1 MRRQRAGGRHVRQ
14 ALMKPAYVYVE
25 GQVGKEFM
33 ARLRTSVQAAS
44 K

>member
-1 MRRQRAGGRHVRQ
+1 
-14 ALMKPAYVYVE
+14 MKPAYDYVE

-33 ARLRTSVQAAS
+33 ARIRTAVQAAA